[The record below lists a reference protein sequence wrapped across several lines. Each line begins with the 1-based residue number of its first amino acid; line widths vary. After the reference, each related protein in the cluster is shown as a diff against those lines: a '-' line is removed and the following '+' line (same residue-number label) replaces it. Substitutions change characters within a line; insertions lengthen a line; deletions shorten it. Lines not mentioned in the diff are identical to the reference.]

1 MAENRIAGRQMAAP
15 VQAGKIS
22 LTASMNA
29 LLDSEGY
36 RKRFDELLGKRTP
49 QFVGSIISMINATP
63 QLQEAFR
70 ANPVSVVQSAL
81 KAAAF
86 DLPIDP
92 ALGYAYIVPFRGRDG
107 MAAQFILGYKGMVQ
121 MALRTG
127 AYKVINVVDVR
138 EGELRHYNRLTEE
151 IDLAFVEDEEERES
165 LPVIGWAAYYKLIN
179 GTEKTIFMSKKQI
192 DAHER
197 KNRKGSYQSQGWRDN
212 YDAMAAK
219 TVLRR
224 LLSKWGLMSID
235 YQHQSS
241 PAAMAAAEAISNGFR
256 DDDDTTM
263 DDEPIV
269 RLPFDEDTDGDT
281 EEQDELPFD
290 PVTRG

>member
-1 MAENRIAGRQMAAP
+1 MAESRIANRTTPAAIN
-15 VQAGKIS
+15 AGKVS
-22 LTASMNA
+22 LAASLNS

-36 RKRFDELLGKRTP
+36 RRRFDELLGKRSP
-49 QFVGSIISMINATP
+49 QFVSSIISMINATP

-70 ANPVSVVQSAL
+70 SNPVSVIQSAL

-92 ALGYAYIVPFRGRDG
+92 SLGYAYIAPFRRDEG

-121 MALRTG
+121 LALRTG
-127 AYKVINVVDVR
+127 AYRRINAVDIR
-138 EGELRHYNRLTEE
+138 EGELKHYNRLTEE
-151 IDLAFVEDEEERES
+151 ITIEFIDDEEERETM
-165 LPVIGWAAYYKLIN
+165 PIIGWAAYYCLIN
-179 GTEKTIFMSKKQI
+179 GTEKTVYMSKKQI

-197 KNRKGSYQSQGWRDN
+197 KNRKGRYQSQAWRDN

-224 LLSKWGLMSID
+224 LLGKWGLMSID

-256 DDDDTTM
+256 DDDDTP
-263 DDEPIV
+263 DEPIV
-269 RLPFDEDTDGDT
+269 QLPFDEEPT
-281 EEQDELPFD
+281 EDDLPFD
-290 PVTRG
+290 PVVKE